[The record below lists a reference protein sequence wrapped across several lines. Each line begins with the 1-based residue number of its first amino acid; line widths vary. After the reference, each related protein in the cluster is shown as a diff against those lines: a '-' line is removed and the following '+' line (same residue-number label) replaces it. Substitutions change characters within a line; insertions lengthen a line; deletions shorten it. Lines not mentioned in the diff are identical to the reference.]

1 MAGHCVLPLAS
12 PSISAGVK
20 QPIMLSLGMV
30 AVASLI
36 GAKRLV
42 ENVLAALQY
51 TNVSQGGLA
60 GFAILFL
67 CNDP

>member
-20 QPIMLSLGMV
+20 QPIMLSLAMV

-42 ENVLAALQY
+42 ENVLAALQ
-51 TNVSQGGLA
+51 
-60 GFAILFL
+60 
-67 CNDP
+67 